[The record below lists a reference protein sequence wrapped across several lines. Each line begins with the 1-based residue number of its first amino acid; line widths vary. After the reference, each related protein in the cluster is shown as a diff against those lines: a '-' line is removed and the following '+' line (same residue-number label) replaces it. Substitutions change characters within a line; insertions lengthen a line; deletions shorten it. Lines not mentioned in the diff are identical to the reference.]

1 MLQREIFPAEM
12 LNFTPLTEKENA
24 LLMKAAEIL
33 RSLTA
38 IECTGCQYCESYCP
52 KHIAIPSYF
61 ALYNEEKRESGNDVH
76 AAKMYDTS
84 ISQKKG
90 KASDCIRCGVCESH
104 CPQNLPIR
112 KYLEDVKEA
121 FE

>member
-24 LLMKAAEIL
+24 LLMKAAEII
-33 RSLTA
+33 RSQTA
-38 IECTGCQYCESYCP
+38 IECTGCQYCESY
-52 KHIAIPSYF
+52 
-61 ALYNEEKRESGNDVH
+61 
-76 AAKMYDTS
+76 
-84 ISQKKG
+84 
-90 KASDCIRCGVCESH
+90 